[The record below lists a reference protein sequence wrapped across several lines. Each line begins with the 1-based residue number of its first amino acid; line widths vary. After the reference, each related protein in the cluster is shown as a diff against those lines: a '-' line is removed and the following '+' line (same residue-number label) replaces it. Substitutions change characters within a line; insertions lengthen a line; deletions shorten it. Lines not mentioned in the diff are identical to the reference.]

1 MVTPQK
7 MEVPAFLEICVL
19 CLRRFR
25 WLVVMVVM
33 DHRGTADEVKQ
44 QEQEAVRLLSL
55 PQWRARQAGFGPLD
69 GTKLSTC

>member
-1 MVTPQK
+1 
-7 MEVPAFLEICVL
+7 
-19 CLRRFR
+19 
-25 WLVVMVVM
+25 MVVM

-69 GTKLSTC
+69 STKLSTC